1 MKTKIQNTPGEA
13 SLKQHR
19 IVSSEEWLVAR
30 KELLIK
36 EKELTRLNDQLSEE
50 RRNLPWVRIDKTYE
64 FDTLTGKQ
72 TLAELFDGRSQLIIK
87 HFMFGPGRKEG
98 CVGCSFGSDHIDGA
112 NMHLKHHDV
121 TVVAV
126 SRAPL
131 AEIEPF
137 RQRMGWH
144 FKWVSS
150 YNSDFN
156 FDFYVSATK
165 EDIERGEMY
174 CNYKMQPLQG
184 EEMSGLSVFY
194 KDEEENIYHTYST
207 YGRGDE
213 KILGTYM
220 LLDLT
225 PKGRNETGP
234 YFSLGDWVR
243 HHDKYEAGGYV
254 NATGRYIAEEKK
266 DSCCGTDPD

>member
-13 SLKQHR
+13 ALKHHR

-36 EKELTRLNDQLSEE
+36 EKELTRLNDQLSAQ
-50 RRNLPWVRIDKTYE
+50 RRNLPWVKIDKTYE

-72 TLAELFDGRSQLIIK
+72 TLADLFEGRSQLIIK
-87 HFMFGPGRKEG
+87 HFMFGPGWKEG

-243 HHDKYEAGGYV
+243 HHDKYEAGGYA

-266 DSCCGTDPD
+266 DSCCGTDTD